1 MSLLTGEPRSAT
13 VIADSE
19 VECFRLDKAA
29 VQQIIDARPQLA
41 EQLARLLAD
50 RKVALQSAK
59 EGLSADA
66 ARERSA
72 REANALLTRIRSFFA
87 LS

>member
-13 VIADSE
+13 VVADSE

-29 VQQIIDARPQLA
+29 VQEIINARPALA
-41 EQLARLLAD
+41 EQLAKLLAD

-59 EGLSADA
+59 E
-66 ARERSA
+66 
-72 REANALLTRIRSFFA
+72 ANALLSRIRSFFA